1 MDGRLKAGHDNRTK
15 RYGRTITYVAL
26 LSKDA
31 DSDYGVHFPDFPGC
45 FTAGASLD
53 EVRAMVE
60 EALPFHIEGLVEDG
74 QPMPAATPLAKV
86 MADPESGAGF
96 PFLVRV
102 DRRSGTA
109 RVDAGLDDAFT
120 RVRLAASAQAA

>member
-1 MDGRLKAGHDNRTK
+1 MP
-15 RYGRTITYVAL
+15 TYVAL

-45 FTAGASLD
+45 VTAGATLD

-60 EALPFHIEGLVEDG
+60 EALPFHIEGLTEDG
-74 QPMPAATPLAKV
+74 QKLPAASSLAKV
-86 MADPESGAGF
+86 MADPENAGSF

-102 DRRSGTA
+102 DRKAGA
-109 RVDAGLDDAFT
+109 VQVDASLDDAFT
-120 RVRLAASAQAA
+120 RARLAASAQAA

>member
-1 MDGRLKAGHDNRTK
+1 MP
-15 RYGRTITYVAL
+15 TYVAL

-45 FTAGASLD
+45 VTAGSSLD

-60 EALPFHIEGLVEDG
+60 EVLPFHIEGLVEDG
-74 QPMPAATPLAKV
+74 QPMPAATPLARV
-86 MADPESGAGF
+86 MADPHSAGSF

-102 DRRSGTA
+102 DRKAGTA
-109 RVDAGLDDAFT
+109 QVDAGLDDAFA
-120 RVRLAASAQAA
+120 RARLAGSAQAA

>member
-1 MDGRLKAGHDNRTK
+1 MP
-15 RYGRTITYVAL
+15 TYVAL

-45 FTAGASLD
+45 VTAGASLD

-60 EALPFHIEGLVEDG
+60 EALPFHIEGLIEDG

-86 MADPESGAGF
+86 MAHTESGAGF

-102 DRRSGTA
+102 DRRSGMA
-109 RVDAGLDDAFT
+109 QVDASLNDAFA
-120 RVRLAASAQAA
+120 RARLAASAQAA